1 MTWISGR
8 ANRIKYDA
16 TLDEL
21 KQIVA
26 WVERVTTIPQGS
38 TAQANGAGSGGH

>member
-38 TAQANGAGSGGH
+38 TAQANGVGSGGH

>member
-21 KQIVA
+21 KQIVV

-38 TAQANGAGSGGH
+38 TTQANGVGSGGH